1 MFCRQVLQTAITIV
15 ESQDKTLAKDRR
27 QYYFLNGIKHQREEL
42 GVLLQVTPDVK
53 RKQQR
58 KVIKTEQRRE
68 RERTCER
75 EGVSER
81 SHRDLKCSYKHTK
94 CNSARLELFMTYPWF
109 VT

>member
-42 GVLLQVTPDVK
+42 GVLLQVTPQKTDVK

-58 KVIKTEQRRE
+58 KVIKTGQRRE
-68 RERTCER
+68 RE
-75 EGVSER
+75 
-81 SHRDLKCSYKHTK
+81 D
-94 CNSARLELFMTYPWF
+94 M
-109 VT
+109 